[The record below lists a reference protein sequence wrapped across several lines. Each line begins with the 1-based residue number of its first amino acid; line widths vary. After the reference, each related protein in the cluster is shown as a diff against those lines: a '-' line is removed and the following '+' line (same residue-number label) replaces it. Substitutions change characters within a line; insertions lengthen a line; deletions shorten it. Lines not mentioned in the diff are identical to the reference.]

1 MERTPTTVRLSPYE
15 KRLLRTA
22 ARRDGEEYWSTW
34 LREVALERAV
44 ERLEEELPEL
54 KREEDEALRGE

>member
-34 LREVALERAV
+34 LREVGLERAV
-44 ERLEEELPEL
+44 ERLEEDLPEL
-54 KREEDEALRGE
+54 EPDRDAVDR